1 MSEQAPVKASPSRA
15 WGFTLVVLIGVFIGL
30 GIFTFDYAKG
40 TSYFS
45 DNPET
50 CNNCHIMRDQFDA
63 WSHSSHARVAVC
75 NDCHTPHS
83 SIVEKWIVKGIN
95 GFNHSVAF
103 TLQNF
108 AEPIRIRGF
117 NADIANQ
124 NCVDCHEELVTNV
137 TGSTHSEEELRCV
150 SCHGNVGHAT
160 RGD

>member
-1 MSEQAPVKASPSRA
+1 
-15 WGFTLVVLIGVFIGL
+15 
-30 GIFTFDYAKG
+30 
-40 TSYFS
+40 
-45 DNPET
+45 
-50 CNNCHIMRDQFDA
+50 
-63 WSHSSHARVAVC
+63 
-75 NDCHTPHS
+75 
-83 SIVEKWIVKGIN
+83 VKGIN